1 MMNFTPMNAAAH
13 LPAIERELDDRRRE
27 AANAALLRP
36 LQQASHRLARPVR
49 RALQLRAA
57 RLHGAG

>member
-1 MMNFTPMNAAAH
+1 MTNLSPMTLTAY
-13 LPAIERELDDRRRE
+13 LPTIERTLDERRHE
-27 AANAALLRP
+27 AATFHLLAQARNLTVRSARP
-36 LQQASHRLARPVR
+36 LR

>member
-1 MMNFTPMNAAAH
+1 MTSLNPINAAAH
-13 LPAIERELDDRRRE
+13 LLTLEHTLDERRHD
-27 AANAALLRP
+27 AATFNLLA
-36 LQQASHRLARPVR
+36 QARSLRVRSARPVR

>member
-1 MMNFTPMNAAAH
+1 MTNLNPMTIPAF
-13 LPAIERELDDRRRE
+13 LPTIEHALDERRHE
-27 AANAALLRP
+27 AATFNLLA
-36 LQQASHRLARPVR
+36 QARNLTIRSARPVR

>member
-1 MMNFTPMNAAAH
+1 MTSLNPINLPAH
-13 LPAIERELDDRRRE
+13 LTTIERALDERRQE
-27 AANAALLRP
+27 AATHNLLAQMRS
-36 LQQASHRLARPVR
+36 LTVRSIRPVR

>member
-1 MMNFTPMNAAAH
+1 MTSLNPINLPAH
-13 LPAIERELDDRRRE
+13 LAIIERALDERRHE
-27 AANAALLRP
+27 AATHSLLA
-36 LQQASHRLARPVR
+36 QARNLTVRSVRPVR

>member
-1 MMNFTPMNAAAH
+1 MTSLNPINAAAH
-13 LPAIERELDDRRRE
+13 LLTLERALDERRHE
-27 AANAALLRP
+27 AATFNLLA
-36 LQQASHRLARPVR
+36 QARNLTIRSARPVR